1 MLRPVTA
8 LDLTALV
15 VHWTQPDVR
24 RFLFDDAVMST
35 DEVSAVIA
43 ESNRDFASAGYGFWV
58 IQTLA
63 RGGGCGTLPD
73 GGGALPRG
81 ALPRGGGGALAGGT
95 LPDGGGALP
104 RGALPDGGGGALAG
118 GTLPDGGGV
127 LAGTIGL
134 RLLDD
139 LGPEIVYSLAPGMWG
154 KGYATEAAGAVVDY
168 ALRTL
173 GLPQVLAEVDNGNT
187 ASAAVIKRIGLTPFD
202 EVPGLLGPMTRYRK
216 IR

>member
-81 ALPRGGGGALAGGT
+81 ALPR
-95 LPDGGGALP
+95 
-104 RGALPDGGGGALAG
+104 GGGGALAG